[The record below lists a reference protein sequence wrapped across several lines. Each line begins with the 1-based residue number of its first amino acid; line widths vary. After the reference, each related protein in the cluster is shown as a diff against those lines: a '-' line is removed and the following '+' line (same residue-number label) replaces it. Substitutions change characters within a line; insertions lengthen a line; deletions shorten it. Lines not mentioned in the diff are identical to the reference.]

1 VLRDKGMP
9 VILLA
14 GRSWQVTNLDWDA
27 RVAYVVPTDT
37 KGKSRWAGGGPLL
50 SYRLC
55 QAIRDILA
63 SDAGSTRWSRRAHDA
78 IETARSDS
86 PWLRPGMTVV
96 RPAAGGGCHW
106 WTFAGLRVNAA
117 LVQGFRELGVE
128 AVADNLRL
136 LVRADLDVL
145 QTSLVE
151 QVRFAAADL
160 WPRSLVEAASNGL
173 KFSECVPPDVV
184 GNMIRT
190 RLSDVVSMGK
200 TAAEPVVFCA

>member
-1 VLRDKGMP
+1 
-9 VILLA
+9 
-14 GRSWQVTNLDWDA
+14 
-27 RVAYVVPTDT
+27 
-37 KGKSRWAGGGPLL
+37 
-50 SYRLC
+50 
-55 QAIRDILA
+55 
-63 SDAGSTRWSRRAHDA
+63 
-78 IETARSDS
+78 
-86 PWLRPGMTVV
+86 MTVV